1 MIQKYSERSE
11 SNPLLKVINLKTN
24 FYTESGVVNAIA
36 EINFSLNQ
44 GDTLGIVGE
53 SGCGKT
59 VTALS
64 ITRLIK
70 SPPGKIESGQ
80 IILEGVDI
88 LKLSR
93 REMRKVRGKKISMI
107 FQEPMTSLN
116 PIMKIGHQISE
127 VICLHQGLSK
137 AGALN
142 KTIEML
148 HMVGIR
154 APDKCFFN
162 YPHQMSGGMQQRAMI
177 AMALSCNPRL
187 MIADEPTTALDVT
200 IQAQILNL
208 MQKLQKEIGT
218 SIILITHNMG
228 VVAEM
233 AKNVIVMY
241 AGRIMESAPVED
253 IFEQPYHPYTIG
265 LMESIPNLASVKAR
279 RRLRIIPGNV
289 PSLFN
294 LPTGCKFSN
303 RCAKSYSKC
312 LQEEP
317 PLVSVSPSHM
327 CKCWLYV

>member
-1 MIQKYSERSE
+1 MIQTYSEQSE
-11 SNPLLKVINLKTN
+11 SNLLLKVINLKTN
-24 FYTESGVVNAIA
+24 FYTESGVVSAVA
-36 EINFSLNQ
+36 GINFFLNQ

-64 ITRLIK
+64 IIRLIQ

-80 IILEGVDI
+80 VILDGVDI

-93 REMRKVRGKKISMI
+93 AEMRKVRGKKISMI

-116 PIMKIGHQISE
+116 PIMKVGAQISE
-127 VICLHQGLSK
+127 AICLHQGLSK
-137 AGALN
+137 ADALK

-148 HMVGIR
+148 NLVGIP
-154 APDKCFFN
+154 APHKRVFD

-177 AMALSCNPRL
+177 AMALSCRPRL

-208 MQKLQKEIGT
+208 MQKLKKEINT
-218 SIILITHNMG
+218 SIILITHDMG
-228 VVAEM
+228 VIAGM

-241 AGRIMESAPVED
+241 AGRIIESATAED
-253 IFEQPYHPYTIG
+253 IFERPCHPYTIG
-265 LMESIPNLASVKAR
+265 LIKSIPSLDNTKVR
-279 RRLRIIPGNV
+279 RRLHIIPGNV
-289 PSLFN
+289 PSIFN
-294 LPTGCKFSN
+294 LPTGCKFN
-303 RCAKSYSKC
+303 DRCEKSYSKC